1 MKLRP
6 LFDRILIKR
15 QESEDKTKG
24 GLYIPETAKEKPAE
38 GRVIAVGNGR
48 ILENGTRVAVEVKV
62 GDRVLFG
69 KYSGNEVKID
79 GEEHVVLK
87 EEEIY
92 AIIDAK

>member
-38 GRVIAVGNGR
+38 GKVVAVGNGKL
-48 ILENGTRVAVEVKV
+48 LENGTRVPVEVKV

-92 AIIDAK
+92 AIIDGK